1 MTSPQVEAQ
10 DQPDLLIQPKVVNIG
25 LEEFFHSLTDQ
36 GAQVVHVQWSP
47 PGGGDQ
53 EMIALLDELL

>member
-36 GAQVVHVQWSP
+36 GAKWSTFSGHRQ
-47 PGGGDQ
+47 GGA
-53 EMIALLDELL
+53 IKR